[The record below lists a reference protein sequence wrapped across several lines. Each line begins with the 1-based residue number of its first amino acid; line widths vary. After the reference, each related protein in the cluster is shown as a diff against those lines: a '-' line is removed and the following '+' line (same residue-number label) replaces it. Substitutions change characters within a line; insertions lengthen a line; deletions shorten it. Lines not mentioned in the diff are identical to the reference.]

1 MSSSNMKVIIIGAG
15 EVGHNLCTTLA
26 AAGHNVTL
34 IEQSEL
40 RCEKLDEE
48 QNALI
53 INGNGSSARKLV
65 DVDVA

>member
-1 MSSSNMKVIIIGAG
+1 MKIIIIGAG

-26 AAGHNVTL
+26 ATGHNVTL

-48 QNALI
+48 QNARI
-53 INGNGSSARKLV
+53 VNGNGS
-65 DVDVA
+65 